1 LNETVNIM
9 KLSGIALFFAL
20 FGVGAHAFADEA
32 DSTNAT
38 RQPPVENYAYGMKP
52 DIQKVISITDIG
64 NECGPVPAQMTYE
77 DSEGQRHVM
86 EYQVM
91 GSGCSNG

>member
-1 LNETVNIM
+1 M

-32 DSTNAT
+32 DSTSAT
-38 RQPPVENYAYGMKP
+38 SQPSVENYTYSMKP
-52 DIQKVISITDIG
+52 DIQKVISISDTGDQ
-64 NECGPVPAQMTYE
+64 CGPGPVQMTYE
-77 DSEGQRHVM
+77 DSQGQRHIM
-86 EYQVM
+86 QYQVM